1 MNVLLNKLCLLI
13 RHLQSLFIMQCLF
26 TMTVACCIY
35 NHHSHLFQKKKI
47 TPWMHWD
54 CHLWMWTTDGTFV
67 IPFPNKASALG
78 VVKCLCNRAWECVSA
93 QSSGKDECFTRVW
106 HHSALANKVPTPPLK
121 DHDNLSGP
129 QHMTDNWRLQLVF
142 VLKNGGVFESTGQ
155 MRREIHHKVPR
166 WPLRSDL
173 KACSPPLRKEAEVY
187 PVVSYSSLS
196 SPSSFPSLR
205 ACLRLPPSS
214 FSLSL

>member
-1 MNVLLNKLCLLI
+1 
-13 RHLQSLFIMQCLF
+13 MQCLF

-47 TPWMHWD
+47 TPWMHWH